1 MATKYPP
8 GTQQRLEICYMSN
21 NELEL
26 IGIIRESE
34 DPKAVAEYFFSLF
47 SNYLQTH
54 GPSQEKTS
62 AELQES
68 A

>member
-1 MATKYPP
+1 
-8 GTQQRLEICYMSN
+8 MSN

-26 IGIIRESE
+26 IITIRESE
-34 DPKAVAEYFFSLF
+34 DPKAVAAFFFNLF
-47 SNYLQTH
+47 ADYLQTH

-62 AELQES
+62 AVLQES

>member
-1 MATKYPP
+1 
-8 GTQQRLEICYMSN
+8 MSN

-62 AELQES
+62 ADLQES